1 MNKITKHGFRRL
13 LKSLNMSQGQLARE
27 TGQTRTSIGNY
38 FNGRRPINTLMAW
51 GLNLKV
57 ENEDLIKKNI
67 KLSQRVHTLNQRT
80 KN

>member
-1 MNKITKHGFRRL
+1 MTKTKFRQF
-13 LKSLNMSQGQLARE
+13 LKYLGISQGQLASE
-27 TGQTRTSIGNY
+27 SVQTRTSIGNY

-57 ENEDLIKKNI
+57 ENEDLRKQNAR
-67 KLSQRVHTLNQRT
+67 LSQKVRTLNLRT

>member
-1 MNKITKHGFRRL
+1 MTKTKFRQL
-13 LKSLNMSQGQLARE
+13 LKYLGVSQSKLARE

>member
-1 MNKITKHGFRRL
+1 MTKTKFRQF
-13 LKSLNMSQGQLARE
+13 LKYLGISQGQLARE
-27 TGQTRTSIGNY
+27 SGQTRTSIGNY

-57 ENEDLIKKNI
+57 ENEDLRKQNAR
-67 KLSQRVHTLNQRT
+67 LSQKVRTLILRT

>member
-1 MNKITKHGFRRL
+1 MTKTKFRQF
-13 LKSLNMSQGQLARE
+13 LKYLGISQGQLARE
-27 TGQTRTSIGNY
+27 SGQTRTSIGNY

-57 ENEDLIKKNI
+57 ENEDLRKQNAR
-67 KLSQRVHTLNQRT
+67 LSQKVRTLSRNS

>member
-1 MNKITKHGFRRL
+1 MTKTKFRQF
-13 LKSLNMSQGQLARE
+13 LKYLGISQGQLARVS
-27 TGQTRTSIGNY
+27 GQTRTSIGNY

-57 ENEDLIKKNI
+57 ENEDLRKQNAR
-67 KLSQRVHTLNQRT
+67 LSQKVRTLNLRT

>member
-1 MNKITKHGFRRL
+1 MTKTKFRQL
-13 LKSLNMSQGQLARE
+13 LKYLGVSQGKLARE

-57 ENEDLIKKNI
+57 ENEELKKHNT